1 MKKDIIYVRS
11 TLGKKRKFKNKT
23 KNKKNKNS
31 IITAEKNMLRSESTG
46 KLKAAMI
53 ILSVIMV
60 LIILAALFFGIR
72 EIAKMSTLYNKESS
86 RETSEIKE
94 VFSADD
100 IDNTDKLMTVV
111 SYDKPLDSEYKI
123 DLVEYEN
130 IKIDSL
136 ALNGLTQL
144 MEDAKKENLSL
155 FLTGGYVS
163 PEEQEKLY
171 QNEVKRLIKNEN
183 YSQARAETQ
192 AEKTVP
198 KGNCADE
205 QTGLSVTFSTESG
218 KNFENSKEYIWLTKN
233 AMNYGFVLR
242 YPENK
247 EYETGMTANS
257 SLFRYVGVENAT
269 KMRTLNMCLDEYAA
283 YLNARN
289 Y

>member
-11 TLGKKRKFKNKT
+11 TLGKKRNS

-31 IITAEKNMLRSESTG
+31 IITAERNMIRSESTG

-53 ILSVIMV
+53 ILSVIMI

-72 EIAKMSTLYNKESS
+72 EIAKMSALYNKESS
-86 RETSEIKE
+86 REASESKE

-100 IDNTDKLMTVV
+100 INNSEKLMTVV
-111 SYDKPLDSEYKI
+111 SSDSPLNSEYKT
-123 DLVEYEN
+123 DLVQYEN
-130 IKIDSL
+130 IKIDRL

-144 MEDAKKENLSL
+144 MKDAKKENLSL
-155 FLTGGYVS
+155 TLTSGYVS
-163 PEEQEKLY
+163 AEKQDKLY
-171 QNEVKRLIKNEN
+171 QTEVNRLMTVEN

-192 AEKTVP
+192 AEKTFP
-198 KGNCADE
+198 KGKCADE
-205 QTGLSVTFSTESG
+205 QTGLSVKFSTGDG
-218 KNFENSKEYIWLTKN
+218 KNFENSKEYIWLIKN
-233 AMNYGFVLR
+233 AMKYGFVLR

-247 EYETGMTANS
+247 EDETGMTANP

>member
-11 TLGKKRKFKNKT
+11 TLGKKRKSKNKR
-23 KNKKNKNS
+23 NKNS
-31 IITAEKNMLRSESTG
+31 IITAERNMIRSESTG

-53 ILSVIMV
+53 ILSVIMI

-72 EIAKMSTLYNKESS
+72 EIAKMSALYNKESS
-86 RETSEIKE
+86 REASESKE

-100 IDNTDKLMTVV
+100 INNSEKLMTVV
-111 SYDKPLDSEYKI
+111 SSDSPLNSEYKT
-123 DLVEYEN
+123 DLVQYEN
-130 IKIDSL
+130 IKIDRL

-144 MEDAKKENLSL
+144 MKDAKKEKLSL
-155 FLTGGYVS
+155 TLTSGYVS
-163 PEEQEKLY
+163 AEKQDKLY
-171 QNEVKRLIKNEN
+171 QTQVNRLMTVEN

-192 AEKTVP
+192 AEKTFP

-205 QTGLSVTFSTESG
+205 QTGLSVKFSTGDG
-218 KNFENSKEYIWLTKN
+218 KNFENSKAYIWLIKN
-233 AMNYGFVLR
+233 AMKYGFVLR

-247 EYETGMTANS
+247 EDETGMTANP